1 MLAGKLPKGFEE
13 AVVSYKAKLLQDKP
27 TLATRVSSQNALDML
42 AAAVP
47 ELVGGSADLTGSNNT
62 KAKSQ
67 TPLSASQYGGR
78 YVYWGV
84 REHAMASAMNGMA
97 LHGGMIPYGGTFLVF
112 TDYCRPAIRLAA
124 LMGQRVV
131 YVMTHDSIGLGEDG
145 PTHQPVEHLAALRAI
160 PNLAVFRPADA
171 VETLECWQLALE
183 RKDGPS
189 VLTLTRQNL
198 PPLRLDGNPAENRSA
213 RGAYVLAEAEGGER
227 QVTLIGTGSE
237 TSLAMAA
244 RDLLASRGVRA
255 AVVSMPCWSLFDRQ
269 TASYRRAVL
278 GGPRVAKVAV
288 EAALGFGWDRYL
300 GAKGAFVGMTGF
312 GASAPAPELY
322 RHFGI
327 TPEAVAEA
335 AMALL

>member
-1 MLAGKLPKGFEE
+1 
-13 AVVSYKAKLLQDKP
+13 
-27 TLATRVSSQNALDML
+27 
-42 AAAVP
+42 
-47 ELVGGSADLTGSNNT
+47 
-62 KAKSQ
+62 
-67 TPLSASQYGGR
+67 
-78 YVYWGV
+78 
-84 REHAMASAMNGMA
+84 
-97 LHGGMIPYGGTFLVF
+97 
-112 TDYCRPAIRLAA
+112 
-124 LMGQRVV
+124 
-131 YVMTHDSIGLGEDG
+131 
-145 PTHQPVEHLAALRAI
+145 
-160 PNLAVFRPADA
+160 
-171 VETLECWQLALE
+171 
-183 RKDGPS
+183 
-189 VLTLTRQNL
+189 
-198 PPLRLDGNPAENRSA
+198 
-213 RGAYVLAEAEGGER
+213 
-227 QVTLIGTGSE
+227 
-237 TSLAMAA
+237 MAA